1 MTAAR
6 VVSAGELVRV
16 VSDLPDPELPFVTI
30 GDLGIVRTVRVS
42 QEGTVHIDITPTYT
56 GCPAIEAI
64 TEAIVEA
71 VIVAG
76 HPEVEVRTVLSPA
89 WSTDWIS
96 EAGRR
101 KLHAAG
107 IAPPGPV
114 TGSAVT
120 LALPPRCPRCDSG
133 LTRSLG
139 FFGSTAC
146 KARYLC
152 TTCQEPFE
160 HMKPI

>member
-1 MTAAR
+1 MTASR
-6 VVSAGELVRV
+6 VVHAGELVRV
-16 VSDLPDPELPFVTI
+16 VADLPDPELPFVTI
-30 GDLGIVRTVRVS
+30 GDLGIVRAVRVS
-42 QEGTVHIDITPTYT
+42 PQGGVHIDITPTYT

-64 TEAIVEA
+64 TEAIEDA
-71 VIVAG
+71 VAAAG
-76 HPEVEVRTVLSPA
+76 HLEVEVRTVLSPA

-101 KLHAAG
+101 KLRAAG
-107 IAPPGPV
+107 VAPPGPV

-120 LALPPRCPRCDSG
+120 LALPPRCPRCDSA

-146 KARYLC
+146 KARYVC